1 MDHTP
6 RPKPREQAEQ
16 ARIAVELSEVGYC
29 LPGSIVE
36 RRMRCG
42 RPGCACKADPP
53 LLHGPYRQWS
63 RKIDGKT
70 VSRWLSDEQLE
81 RYEEWFANAKRVRS
95 LLTELEALSLRIA
108 ERAEGWDPQAPPTGH
123 RPRSDAGPSP
133 TEPRRRPG
141 KR

>member
-1 MDHTP
+1 MDQAP
-6 RPKPREQAEQ
+6 RPKPREQAEH
-16 ARIAVELSEVGYC
+16 ARIVAELCEVGYC

-36 RRMRCG
+36 RHMRCG

-53 LLHGPYRQWS
+53 VLHGPYRQWS
-63 RKIDGKT
+63 RKIGGKT

-81 RYEEWFANAKRVRS
+81 RYEDWFANARRVRG

-123 RPRSDAGPSP
+123 RSRAGAGRSSTDPPRQ
-133 TEPRRRPG
+133 RG